1 MTRRLAK
8 ITTRRETSFFL
19 PPPFT
24 PEVALQCLARYKMAR
39 KKPVQVA
46 PARKTHGI
54 RYFFSRSQALPL
66 SANPSLGTL
75 TDLVTHPTEAT
86 RSPDT
91 E

>member
-1 MTRRLAK
+1 VTRRLAK

-19 PPPFT
+19 TPPFT
-24 PEVALQCLARYKMAR
+24 PEIALQYLARYKMAR
-39 KKPVQVA
+39 KKPARVA
-46 PARKTHGI
+46 PARKTHEI
-54 RYFFSRSQALPL
+54 RSFFSRSQALPP
-66 SANPSLGTL
+66 SANTPIGDL